1 MVATIKPAITFD
13 PGSNDATTKKQK
25 MENVII
31 KNYGLDIEA
40 AINEALLKCQNNA
53 TDLYSTEHCKK
64 KYRMQFVILKQLLA
78 TAKQFTETIK
88 NDI

>member
-1 MVATIKPAITFD
+1 
-13 PGSNDATTKKQK
+13 

-40 AINEALLKCQNNA
+40 AILEALLKCHDNA
-53 TDLYSTEHCKK
+53 TDFYSTEHCKN
-64 KYRMQFVILKQLLA
+64 KYKMQLIILKQLLA